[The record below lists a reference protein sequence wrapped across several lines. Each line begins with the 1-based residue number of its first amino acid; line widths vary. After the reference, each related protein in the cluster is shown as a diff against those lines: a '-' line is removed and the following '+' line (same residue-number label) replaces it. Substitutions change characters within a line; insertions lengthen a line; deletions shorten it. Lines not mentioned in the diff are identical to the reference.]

1 MVRTVLQAAAGFV
14 WEFTLPRGPDG
25 RIKGF
30 AFAAFTCLAH
40 AQKAIQ
46 MVNGKV
52 CVVGGE
58 GSPGMLGGV
67 GGDVWR
73 SVGECRLRVIVIV
86 GRLLQLLR
94 LPSQRSP

>member
-1 MVRTVLQAAAGFV
+1 MSPPLFISLLPPCSTWQATEPMVRTVLQAAAGFV

-52 CVVGGE
+52 
-58 GSPGMLGGV
+58 
-67 GGDVWR
+67 WW
-73 SVGECRLRVIVIV
+73 
-86 GRLLQLLR
+86 
-94 LPSQRSP
+94 